1 MLPHSTKRG
10 TAHNAIYDAGNY
22 SDTFDQDII
31 EGAVNAISK
40 ADTLIIGGTSLVV
53 QPAASLAYNFPGKYL
68 IIINRDR
75 TSKDRDATLV
85 FHENISSVLD
95 KIELD

>member
-1 MLPHSTKRG
+1 MRTTTLEEYQESIRMIG
-10 TAHNAIYDAGNY
+10 
-22 SDTFDQDII
+22 
-31 EGAVNAISK
+31 K
-40 ADTLIIGGTSLVV
+40 ADCLIIGGTSLVV

-85 FHENISSVLD
+85 FHENISTVLA